1 MGDEFLVSD
10 EPNRAK
16 FIKEIQASHKPASKQ
31 SSPPIPVITAEEFY
45 ENVVGQDDNKWEILS
60 GVKLMD
66 SFDPQFIADFDE
78 IWNATF
84 HMMWRKMS
92 NMGGYFYSSG

>member
-1 MGDEFLVSD
+1 MTRLQQNSNNGSYWLIIPKSIVEAEGRKMGDEFLVSD

-45 ENVVGQDDNKWEILS
+45 ENVVG
-60 GVKLMD
+60 
-66 SFDPQFIADFDE
+66 
-78 IWNATF
+78 
-84 HMMWRKMS
+84 
-92 NMGGYFYSSG
+92 